1 MKNLT
6 QRVVINNFNGKWLC
20 YIRRAYSDVCC
31 IYTAGCQALVGCLPY
46 FIRNHAL
53 LFAFRVLYGTLLI
66 YHTDDS
72 ILIDT
77 SCSTQQICRN
87 RYGDNGILWGGLPF
101 TFKQTHIVSHTFYYI
116 VQIKEYIG

>member
-1 MKNLT
+1 MLLLIILMEIPCVSVLYTGNIIHIHMHANT
-6 QRVVINNFNGKWLC
+6 
-20 YIRRAYSDVCC
+20 DVYC

-53 LFAFRVLYGTLLI
+53 LFAFRVLYGTMLI

-77 SCSTQQICRN
+77 SCSTQPICRN
-87 RYGDNGILWGGLPF
+87 RYGDNGIFWGGLYSNKHTIGSHIPF
-101 TFKQTHIVSHTFYYI
+101 TTCADKGI
-116 VQIKEYIG
+116 